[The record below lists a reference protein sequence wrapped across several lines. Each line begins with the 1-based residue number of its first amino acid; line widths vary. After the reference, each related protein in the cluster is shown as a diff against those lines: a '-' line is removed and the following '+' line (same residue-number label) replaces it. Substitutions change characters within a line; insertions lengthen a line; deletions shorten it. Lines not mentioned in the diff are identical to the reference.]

1 MALEE
6 KFNPTDKVEIV
17 GPYKHVQVRSAT
29 WVEKN
34 GEVIGGK
41 QFHRTV
47 FSPGDSSDNAEIQA
61 IIDTVHTQEV
71 IDAYNAHLA
80 EQEEEQNL

>member
-29 WVEKN
+29 WVEKS
-34 GEVIGGK
+34 GEIIGGK
-41 QFHRTV
+41 QYHRTV

-61 IIDTVHTQEV
+61 IIDTVHTQAV
-71 IDAYNAHLA
+71 IDAYKAHLA
-80 EQEEEQNL
+80 EQENV